1 MFPQDVNF
9 KYSFYKQVCLNE
21 LAFPLLKLKSS
32 LVVGHSVL
40 THILSSGKPLKTAGA
55 KSPQIPRAQLN
66 DKRQGEDP
74 AAVSALDG
82 YLKGRAKC
90 SFFGIHRVYFA
101 L

>member
-1 MFPQDVNF
+1 M
-9 KYSFYKQVCLNE
+9 
-21 LAFPLLKLKSS
+21 
-32 LVVGHSVL
+32 GHSVL
-40 THILSSGKPLKTAGA
+40 THILPSGKPLKTAGA
-55 KSPQIPRAQLN
+55 KGPQIPRPWLN

-90 SFFGIHRVYFA
+90 SFFGIRRVYVA